1 MVLCFKN
8 RDCLRR
14 LLRAPGPGCFED
26 ELDKSMRDW
35 ELRIKPLC
43 LRSGGRREEGRP
55 VVKGKAHG
63 ADGEQAMAINSDHV
77 KI

>member
-1 MVLCFKN
+1 
-8 RDCLRR
+8 
-14 LLRAPGPGCFED
+14 
-26 ELDKSMRDW
+26 MRDW